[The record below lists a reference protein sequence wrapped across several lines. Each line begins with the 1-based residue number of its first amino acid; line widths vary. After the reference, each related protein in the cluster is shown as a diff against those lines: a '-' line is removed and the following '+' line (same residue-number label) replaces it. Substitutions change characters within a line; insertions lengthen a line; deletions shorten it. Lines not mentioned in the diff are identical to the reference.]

1 VRQVVMFLY
10 KLPEET
16 LQNKRVA
23 QALVEAWSRPIFEL
37 STQYSDLKHLQ
48 RREAEADDPK
58 VSPPHHRL
66 VRQGVWERGGF
77 RGGGAPPP

>member
-1 VRQVVMFLY
+1 MVMFLY

-48 RREAEADDPK
+48 RREVRA
-58 VSPPHHRL
+58 SPQR
-66 VRQGVWERGGF
+66 E
-77 RGGGAPPP
+77 